1 MTPRKRLTDRFPCS
15 VKRFC
20 EPTEERRTWKIWFF
34 DTTKQIIG
42 CSIVH
47 FINILHSEIFS
58 GTLDPCTSYLISFL
72 LDTSIGLLLVYVM
85 IKLVLLVANKLDIQ
99 SLNFGYYGEPTAK
112 IKYWLH
118 QTAAY
123 VLIVLLQKVIII
135 LILQS
140 YRRDWDQV
148 KDLILYL
155 MPNKN
160 VEVFVVILFIP
171 FIVNIWVRV
180 SCSFP
185 PKEFFY

>member
-1 MTPRKRLTDRFPCS
+1 MTNWIRTVPKTNRS
-15 VKRFC
+15 ISAVKRFC

-42 CSIVH
+42 CLIVH

-72 LDTSIGLLLVYVM
+72 LDTSIGLLLIYLL
-85 IKLVLLVANKLDIQ
+85 IKLVLFAANKLDIQ

-118 QTAAY
+118 QTVAY
-123 VLIVLLQKVIII
+123 IVIVLLQKVIII

-148 KDLILYL
+148 KDLILWL

-160 VEVFVVILFIP
+160 VEVAMVILIIP
-171 FIVNIWVRV
+171 FFVNIWV
-180 SCSFP
+180 SCAFY
-185 PKEFFY
+185 FFKLF

>member
-1 MTPRKRLTDRFPCS
+1 MDSKLNQFFLA

-20 EPTEERRTWKIWFF
+20 EPTEERRSWKIWFY

-42 CSIVH
+42 CLIVH

-72 LDTSIGLLLVYVM
+72 LDTSIGLLLIYVF
-85 IKLVLLVANKLDIQ
+85 IKLVLFVAGKLDIQ
-99 SLNFGYYGEPTAK
+99 SLNFGYYGEPAPK

-123 VLIVLLQKVIII
+123 ILIVLLQKVIII

-140 YRRDWDQV
+140 YRHAWDQV
-148 KDLILYL
+148 KDLILFL

-160 VEVFVVILFIP
+160 VEVAMVILVIP
-171 FIVNIWVRV
+171 FFMNLWVNIDFIGALTANL
-180 SCSFP
+180 SST
-185 PKEFFY
+185 